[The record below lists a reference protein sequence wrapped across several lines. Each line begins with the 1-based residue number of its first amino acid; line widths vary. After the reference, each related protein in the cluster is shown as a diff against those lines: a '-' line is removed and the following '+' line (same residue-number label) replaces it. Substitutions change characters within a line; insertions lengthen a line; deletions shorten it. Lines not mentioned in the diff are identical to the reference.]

1 MNRHYLIRSIIYLIL
16 TGILNPALYAQETS
30 ITIPGSEVSFELVL
44 IEKGSHDL
52 RDTEVQLDSFWIGKH
67 EVTFDEYI
75 LFQDLQWDSDAAA
88 ELVKYKADA
97 ISRPS
102 PPYEDFTKGMG
113 REGGFPV
120 VSVTQQAA
128 LSYCHWLYKKTGLF
142 YRLPTEAEWEYAC
155 MIGATDQ
162 SDESDLEEVAWFY
175 DNSFEKFQKTGEKE
189 PNELGIHDMLGNIA
203 EWTSDYYLSDE
214 KYQAFLKD
222 STAVNPWVVPPYRH
236 SRTVKGGSYDDS
248 PEDCTCQARL
258 KSRARW
264 QARDPQIPKSKWW
277 NTDAPFV
284 GFRILRPVHQP
295 DAKTI
300 ADYFERAI
308 KY

>member
-1 MNRHYLIRSIIYLIL
+1 MNYTPIRRFIFIWTITIVSTFNLC
-16 TGILNPALYAQETS
+16 AQTS
-30 ITIPGSEVSFELVL
+30 INIPGSKVNFDL
-44 IEKGSHDL
+44 ILIAGGNHNIGS
-52 RDTEVQLDSFWIGKH
+52 TEVQLDSFWIGKH

-75 LFQDLQWDSDAAA
+75 LFQDLQWDTDAAS
-88 ELVKYKADA
+88 EHIKYKADA
-97 ISRPS
+97 VTRPS

-128 LSYCHWLYKKTGLF
+128 LSYCHWLYQKTGIF

-155 MIGATDQ
+155 LSGETDR
-162 SDESDLEEVAWFY
+162 SDEDELEEVAWFY
-175 DNSFEKFQKTGEKE
+175 ENSFEKFQKTGEKE
-189 PNELGIHDMLGNIA
+189 ANELGIHDMLGNIA
-203 EWTSDYYLSDE
+203 EWTADYYLDDD
-214 KYQAFLKD
+214 KYQSFLKD
-222 STAVNPWVVPPYRH
+222 STAINPWVVPPYRH

-248 PEDCTCQARL
+248 PEDCTCQSRL

-264 QARDPQIPKSKWW
+264 QARDPQIPRSKWW

-284 GFRILRPVHQP
+284 GFRIVRPVHQP
-295 DAKTI
+295 DAKAI
-300 ADYFERAI
+300 AEYFDLAI